1 MAQTLTCDIGDV
13 AADVAVSWKDHA
25 GVAITSGTGGYTI
38 AQGTAD
44 SAGDGIQKSTLT
56 IDVATLTS
64 VAGAANPATYKC
76 AAVSAVYPDS
86 ATSTFKDIVVNFLTF
101 GKFLRTWWVFIT
113 AHK

>member
-13 AADVAVSWKDHA
+13 DTSVTVSWKDHA
-25 GVAITSGTGGYTI
+25 GAAITSGSGGYTI

-44 SAGDGIQKSTLT
+44 PSSKIQKSTLT
-56 IDVATLTS
+56 IDAATLPS
-64 VAGAANPATYKC
+64 VAGAGNPATYTC
-76 AAVSAVYPDS
+76 AAQSAEYSDS
-86 ATSTFKDIVVNFLTF
+86 ATSTFKEIVVNFLTF